1 MKCIFC
7 GSELSRVVDK
17 RAVGSSGEIRRRRE
31 CLKCRKR
38 YTTYERAVVAELVVV
53 KRDGR
58 REAFSSEKLL
68 RGLILALEKCPNA
81 SKASLIAEKIETKLR
96 AKGTNEVTSKAIG
109 QMVLLELKKID
120 KIAYLR
126 FVSVYR
132 HYQDPSD
139 FVREL
144 ESLEVAVS

>member
-1 MKCIFC
+1 MKCVFC
-7 GSELSRVVDK
+7 GSELSKVVDK

-31 CLKCRKR
+31 CLKCKKR

-58 REAFSSEKLL
+58 REPFSSEKLL
-68 RGLILALEKCPNA
+68 SGLIKSLEKCPSA
-81 SKASLIAEKIETKLR
+81 SKAPLISTKIEVKLR
-96 AKGTNEVTSKAIG
+96 AKGTNEITSKAIG

-126 FVSVYR
+126 FASVYR

-139 FVREL
+139 FAREL
-144 ESLEVAVS
+144 ESLELTVN